1 MDDLKKTL
9 LARGIAPKEA
19 VRVVKARFPS
29 FDKTLLSKCSKPE
42 KYGVVLHPDGYEA
55 LFVKYPA
62 AQPTQ
67 PADLPQQANSEPTAK
82 KHKSGGH
89 RLKCRISCRLEDDE
103 YEQLQ
108 RLVRSDGFDTMQDWL
123 THQVRQ
129 CIADFEQRR
138 DAICQEEKI
147 TKSAVNPEST
157 D

>member
-1 MDDLKKTL
+1 MDNLKETL
-9 LARGIAPKEA
+9 LAGGIAPKEA

-55 LFVKYPA
+55 LFTKYPA
-62 AQPTQ
+62 AQPQ
-67 PADLPQQANSEPTAK
+67 EPADTSQQAKAEPTTK
-82 KHKSGGH
+82 RHKSGGH
-89 RLKCRISCRLEDDE
+89 RLKCRISCRLENDE

-123 THQVRQ
+123 TYQVRQ
-129 CIADFEQRR
+129 YIADFEQRR

-147 TKSAVNPEST
+147 TKSVVKPGST